1 MAATAEAPAAEV
13 AAPTT
18 TTKQQQA
25 PSSSSSK
32 QAEEPVLVV
41 SSLASVYPDGD
52 FFFLKKETAFRFLPF
67 GTGLARRLL
76 FCFLW
81 REHHPDVSYSM
92 QRQKGA
98 IKSAATPPPLLRW
111 KEELECR
118 RRSPASQKQESN
130 SHARFSLSLLQTPT
144 PFQTRPQRSS
154 AMQRSGPRSWTRSR
168 ASPRSLRGRP
178 VSFFLIVLMGLARS
192 SSPNRL
198 IGASKPMT
206 ASTRSVYTLF
216 EDSIPPFH
224 QRDGVYKDERSCRKQ
239 KKTKRTTQRAT
250 AQSSPSFEPSK
261 EKKRQLT
268 FFFFFSPSTSFSSS
282 L

>member
-32 QAEEPVLVV
+32 QAEEPVPVV

-98 IKSAATPPPLLRW
+98 IKSAATPPPSCAG
-111 KEELECR
+111 KK
-118 RRSPASQKQESN
+118 SSSVVV
-130 SHARFSLSLLQTPT
+130 ARQHRKNKKVTHTLDSLSLSSKL
-144 PFQTRPQRSS
+144 RPHSRHG
-154 AMQRSGPRSWTRSR
+154 RSGAALCKDQGRV
-168 ASPRSLRGRP
+168 RGR
-178 VSFFLIVLMGLARS
+178 VQGRARGLCEGAR
-192 SSPNRL
+192 
-198 IGASKPMT
+198 
-206 ASTRSVYTLF
+206 
-216 EDSIPPFH
+216 
-224 QRDGVYKDERSCRKQ
+224 
-239 KKTKRTTQRAT
+239 
-250 AQSSPSFEPSK
+250 
-261 EKKRQLT
+261 
-268 FFFFFSPSTSFSSS
+268 
-282 L
+282 

>member
-32 QAEEPVLVV
+32 QAEEPVPVV

-98 IKSAATPPPLLRW
+98 IKSAATPPPLLQALSIDS
-111 KEELECR
+111 ELF
-118 RRSPASQKQESN
+118 
-130 SHARFSLSLLQTPT
+130 H
-144 PFQTRPQRSS
+144 PF
-154 AMQRSGPRSWTRSR
+154 
-168 ASPRSLRGRP
+168 
-178 VSFFLIVLMGLARS
+178 V
-192 SSPNRL
+192 
-198 IGASKPMT
+198 K
-206 ASTRSVYTLF
+206 
-216 EDSIPPFH
+216 
-224 QRDGVYKDERSCRKQ
+224 
-239 KKTKRTTQRAT
+239 
-250 AQSSPSFEPSK
+250 
-261 EKKRQLT
+261 
-268 FFFFFSPSTSFSSS
+268 FSSFMNAPRFTAYETIRDTDPAALPQMNPELPYGATPVIVALLPDGRGVLQGAADAYKS
-282 L
+282 RLT